1 MGGPFYLR
9 AKVKFSA
16 DSSWY
21 YNVPVG
27 HNTLGNTVK
36 RLCKQAGIEGNKT
49 NHSLRATTATR
60 GLEIGI
66 PDKLLMECTGHRSL
80 ASLHNYQRPSEEQKV
95 MVSRGL
101 EGIEDESA
109 RAFKAKRVSTTIL
122 EENDVVKRV
131 KGSGSNVVFNN
142 CILNFDT
149 FQTH

>member
-1 MGGPFYLR
+1 M
-9 AKVKFSA
+9 
-16 DSSWY
+16 
-21 YNVPVG
+21 
-27 HNTLGNTVK
+27 
-36 RLCKQAGIEGNKT
+36 
-49 NHSLRATTATR
+49 
-60 GLEIGI
+60 
-66 PDKLLMECTGHRSL
+66 
-80 ASLHNYQRPSEEQKV
+80 